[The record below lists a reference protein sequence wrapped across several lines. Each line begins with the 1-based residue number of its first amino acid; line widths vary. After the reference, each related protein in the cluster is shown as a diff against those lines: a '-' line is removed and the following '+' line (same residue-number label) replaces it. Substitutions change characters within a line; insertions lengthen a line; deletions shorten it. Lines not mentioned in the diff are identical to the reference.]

1 MLKKY
6 LLLFLLVV
14 LLMGVGGVVAS
25 QSPNSLANCKEFAF
39 STEEDFLSRGPV
51 PPDGVPII
59 SDGDLLGKNHA
70 VCMRNRDLL
79 HVHDVDPSI
88 DLGLDA
94 VDVLYIDRQLVAFST
109 SLDAPGKRF
118 TAGDL
123 LTTWGAVI
131 PNQALLL
138 QFQIHGDR
146 GLDAVHFV
154 GDWQHIIAFNEFA
167 ANVPR
172 GTWLENPALLGD
184 TLRRHNI
191 DIWFSIEGT
200 EQRATTMSIYDG
212 DLLSAAY
219 GVVVARNEQLLP
231 PAVPAGIPTGGVD
244 FGLDAFTASRLFKPD
259 EPEPTNGHF
268 STEILHRGELKFTDG
283 DVLQVGDGIA
293 YHDSELTAPFEPL
306 ADFLGTD
313 AIYILLDEPPELDF
327 LPMILKF
334 LRGGGL

>member
-1 MLKKY
+1 MPKKY
-6 LLLFLLVV
+6 LPLLLIV
-14 LLMGVGGVVAS
+14 LLLLGIGGVVLS
-25 QSPNSLANCKEFAF
+25 QGPSNLAACKDFAF

-51 PPDGVPII
+51 PADGIPII
-59 SDGDLLGKNHA
+59 SDGDLLSKNHT
-70 VCMRNRDLL
+70 VCMRNRGLL
-79 HVHDVDPSI
+79 QVHDVDPSI

-94 VDVLYIDRQLVAFST
+94 ADVLYIDRKLVAFST

-131 PNQALLL
+131 PNEALLV
-138 QFQIHGDR
+138 QFQIQGDR

-154 GDWQHIIAFNEFA
+154 GDWQQIIAFNEFA
-167 ANVPR
+167 ANVSR
-172 GTWLENPALLGD
+172 EMWLENPGLLGER
-184 TLRRHNI
+184 LRRHGI

-200 EQRATTMSIYDG
+200 ERQAATVPIYDG
-212 DLLSAAY
+212 DLLSASY
-219 GVVVARNEQLLP
+219 GVIVARNEQLLP
-231 PAVPAGIPTGGVD
+231 PPVPAGIQTGGVD
-244 FGLDAFTASRLFKPD
+244 FGLDAFTASRMFHPD
-259 EPEPTNGHF
+259 ELKPEKGHF
-268 STEILHRGELKFTDG
+268 STEILYRKEPMFTDG
-283 DVLQVGDGIA
+283 DVLHVGDGIA

-313 AIYILLDEPPELDF
+313 AVYILLDEPPELDF

>member
-6 LLLFLLVV
+6 LLLLLLI
-14 LLMGVGGVVAS
+14 LLLLSVGGVVLS
-25 QSPNSLANCKEFAF
+25 QSPNDLVSCRDFAF

-51 PPDGVPII
+51 PPDGNPII

-79 HVHDVDPSI
+79 DVHDVDPSI

-94 VDVLYIDRQLVAFST
+94 ADVLYIDRKLVAFST

-131 PNQALLL
+131 PNQALLV

-154 GDWQHIIAFNEFA
+154 GDWEHIIAFNSFA
-167 ANVPR
+167 IDVPR
-172 GTWLENPALLGD
+172 GAWLENPGLLVD
-184 TLRRHNI
+184 TLRRYNI

-200 EQRATTMSIYDG
+200 EQIASTVPVYDG

-231 PAVPAGIPTGGVD
+231 PSVPAGIQTGGVD
-244 FGLDAFTASRLFKPD
+244 FGLDAFTASRMFNPNELKPAA
-259 EPEPTNGHF
+259 GHF
-268 STEILHRGELKFTDG
+268 STEILYRGEQKFTDG
-283 DVLQVGDGIA
+283 DVLRVGDGIA
-293 YHDSELTAPFEPL
+293 YHDSDLTAPFEPF

-327 LPMILKF
+327 LPMILKY
-334 LRGGGL
+334 LRGGG